1 MLKIWGVAYDA
12 KNEFTQA
19 VVGTLEELSA
29 TDKGVVM
36 RGFVEKVVVPSIAL
50 EAVEDPMDS
59 EPLVKLSQ
67 ILKTD
72 VELFACIL
80 LT

>member
-1 MLKIWGVAYDA
+1 MLRICGVAYDA

-19 VVGTLEELSA
+19 VVGILEELSV
-29 TDKGVVM
+29 TDKGEVTS
-36 RGFVEKVVVPSIAL
+36 GLFIKVVVPSIVL
-50 EAVEDPMDS
+50 DAVEDPMES
-59 EPLVKLSQ
+59 EPVVKLSQ

-80 LT
+80 LK

>member
-36 RGFVEKVVVPSIAL
+36 SGFVEKVVVPSIKL

-59 EPLVKLSQ
+59 EPVVKLSQ

>member
-19 VVGTLEELSA
+19 VVGILEELSV
-29 TDKGVVM
+29 TDKGEVTS
-36 RGFVEKVVVPSIAL
+36 GLFIKVVVPSIVL
-50 EAVEDPMDS
+50 DAVEDPMES
-59 EPLVKLSQ
+59 EPVVKLSQ

-80 LT
+80 LK